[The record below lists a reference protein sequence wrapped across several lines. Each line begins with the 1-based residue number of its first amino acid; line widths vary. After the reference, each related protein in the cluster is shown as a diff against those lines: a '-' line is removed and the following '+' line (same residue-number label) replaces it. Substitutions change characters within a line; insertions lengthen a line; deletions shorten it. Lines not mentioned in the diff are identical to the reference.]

1 MKNYFLAAR
10 SEISKQASGT
20 GNLKFCSERRERSKA
35 TDSGKFLKNP
45 KFNML
50 ACPCDATRRCCGHVR
65 ARGSYLSKFSLCPQH
80 ARSYHMPIIAGA
92 SSAESLAKRRFAAV
106 RMRTIATQ
114 KCFRAIRSSSTRKVC
129 ARYVFLK
136 AAPNIARQIKK
147 RGKMPRAVHRS
158 R

>member
-1 MKNYFLAAR
+1 MSVQ
-10 SEISKQASGT
+10 SEISKQTSGT
-20 GNLKFCSERRERSKA
+20 GILKFCAERRERSGA

-50 ACPCDATRRCCGHVR
+50 ACPCDTTRRRCGHVR

-92 SSAESLAKRRFAAV
+92 SSAESLAKQRFAAV

-114 KCFRAIRSSSTRKVC
+114 KFSCDTIKLNAKGSRAVC
-129 ARYVFLK
+129 VFESHTEYR
-136 AAPNIARQIKK
+136 APN
-147 RGKMPRAVHRS
+147 
-158 R
+158 